1 MNLRSVDLNLLV
13 ALDALLTEMH
23 VTRAAERVGLSQ
35 PAMSN
40 ALGRLR
46 HVFKDEL
53 LVRTSAGM
61 QATPRALE
69 LTEPIRRILRSV
81 ERVFDGEGDFSPL
94 TSTRMFTLRM
104 SDVLGAMLLP
114 HLYAVIEHVA
124 PAIQLDIIHMPPQR
138 TTEAL
143 EKDEIDVA
151 VSMGLVHSSSI
162 HSKTLMAD
170 RMVCVMRA
178 GHPAADRD
186 LTLERFLAEKH
197 LKVSMSPTDMRFVDD
212 VLAKQG
218 VSRRLALNVP
228 HWMLVPRLLEHSN
241 MIAVMPRRFAQ
252 TTVASGLCVREL
264 PLSSPPFDWSTYWH
278 RRHQGDQAIAWL
290 LDRLRDAAQAG
301 EQDAKQPS
309 NQD

>member
-23 VTRAAERVGLSQ
+23 VTRAAERVGLSR

-40 ALGRLR
+40 PLSRLR

-61 QATPRALE
+61 QATPRAIE
-69 LTEPIRRILRSV
+69 LREPIRRILRAV
-81 ERVFDGEGDFSPL
+81 ERVFDSEGDFNPL
-94 TSTRMFTLRM
+94 SSTRTFTVRM
-104 SDVLGAMLLP
+104 SDVLGEMLLP
-114 HLYAVIEHVA
+114 QLYVVIEHVA
-124 PAIQLDIIHMPPQR
+124 PCIQLDIIHMPPQR
-138 TTEAL
+138 TIEAL
-143 EKDEIDVA
+143 EKDEIDIA

-162 HSKTLMAD
+162 HSTTLMAD

-178 GHPAADRD
+178 GHPASHEE

-212 VLAKQG
+212 VLVKQG
-218 VSRRLALNVP
+218 LSRRVALNVP
-228 HWMLVPRLLEHSN
+228 HWMLVPRVLEHSN

-252 TTVASGLCVREL
+252 TTVGSGLCVREL
-264 PLSSPPFDWSTYWH
+264 PLSSPPFDWSAYWH

-290 LDRLRDAAQAG
+290 VDRLREAAGAGAG
-301 EQDAKQPS
+301 EQSAK
-309 NQD
+309 

>member
-1 MNLRSVDLNLLV
+1 LNLRSVDLNLLV
-13 ALDALLTEMH
+13 ALDALLSEMH
-23 VTRAAERVGLSQ
+23 VTRAAARVGLSQ

-69 LTEPIRRILRSV
+69 LAEPIRRLLRSV
-81 ERVFDGEGDFSPL
+81 ERIFNSEAEFDPL
-94 TSTRMFTLRM
+94 TSSRSFTVRM
-104 SDVLGAMLLP
+104 SDVLGQMLLP
-114 HLYAVIEHVA
+114 SLFAVLEEAAPSIQIDVIHL
-124 PAIQLDIIHMPPQR
+124 PPQR

-151 VSMGLVHSSSI
+151 VSMGLIHSNSI
-162 HSKTLMAD
+162 HSAKLMTD

-178 GHPAADRD
+178 GHPIAGES
-186 LTLERFLAEKH
+186 LSLERFLAEKH

-218 VSRRLALNVP
+218 LVRRVALNVP
-228 HWMLVPRLLEHSN
+228 HWVLVPRILERSN
-241 MIAVMPRRFAQ
+241 MLAVMPGLFAYDNAYDGFVQ
-252 TTVASGLCVREL
+252 REL
-264 PLSSPPFDWSTYWH
+264 PLTSPPFEWSVYWH
-278 RRHQGDQAIAWL
+278 RRHNGDQAIKWL
-290 LDRLRDAAQAG
+290 IARLSDAAVDREARK
-301 EQDAKQPS
+301 DP
-309 NQD
+309 